1 MRVLFVLLIVVL
13 LTACAGRPVVMR
25 GYDKDPVSEIGVY
38 STDSTRRVIMAN
50 LDDGTFC
57 AEPPPETQLETSSSF
72 RLLLEAAIDTD
83 SDTARVEA
91 FRSLSVV
98 ANQLYKRSHSVQL
111 YRDASYYLCQAY
123 LNGAINTDYSVVKA
137 DLDRLKADLEER
149 STQLLELK
157 IDGSGQEL
165 ASLAS
170 SMSSLVQ
177 RVDSIEAKLEIP
189 ENLKKDAYMTAQVHL
204 AMVAFSSLGEEV
216 EEFYD
221 SELKIEEGK
230 NQALTKEL
238 RGLIKSSKELG
249 DAVDSLKKSVEQNSK
264 DIADLDSDSEK

>member
-1 MRVLFVLLIVVL
+1 MRVLFMFLIVVF

-25 GYDKDPVSEIGVY
+25 GYDKDLVSEIGVY

-57 AEPPPETQLETSSSF
+57 AEPPPETQLETNSSF
-72 RLLLEAAIDTD
+72 RLLLEAAIDSD

-123 LNGAINTDYSVVKA
+123 LNGAINADYPVAKA
-137 DLDRLKADLEER
+137 KLDSLKKDLEKKRTE
-149 STQLLELK
+149 LLELEK
-157 IDGSGQEL
+157 GHDVQEL
-165 ASLAS
+165 AT
-170 SMSSLVQ
+170 SMLSLVQ
-177 RVDSIEAKLEIP
+177 KVDSIEKKLEIP

-204 AMVAFSSLGEEV
+204 AMVAFSSLSEEF
-216 EEFYD
+216 EKFYD
-221 SELKIEEGK
+221 SELKIEQGK
-230 NQALTKEL
+230 NQALTEEL
-238 RGLIKSSKELG
+238 RDLIKSSAELS
-249 DAVDSLKKSVEQNSK
+249 DAVVSLKKSVEENSK
-264 DIADLDSDSEK
+264 DISSLSNDSDK